1 MCNIS
6 HIETKLAP
14 AQPPAIVMKPP
25 FNVDVGEDG
34 VNRSA
39 TLLVGRHSDPTMLV
53 IGFISLCNAAETR
66 IHQLRKPI

>member
-1 MCNIS
+1 
-6 HIETKLAP
+6 
-14 AQPPAIVMKPP
+14 MKPP

-34 VNRSA
+34 VNRAA

-53 IGFISLCNAAETR
+53 IGFIRFCNAAETR